1 MHIQQKHKK
10 DSSETFANQPG
21 AKVMATFGCKCEE
34 NGKRKTNEGKE
45 IITTYVS
52 KDKYGR
58 YVFALRFLTHTH
70 TIKGRRQRNELPEAT
85 SAGLRSH
92 YISRQSRW
100 SRGGGGGGDGS
111 RQAGF
116 TVALLSAGAENF
128 ASIVAAREG
137 RRESTVTMETSISL
151 THTTNPLRT
160 H

>member
-1 MHIQQKHKK
+1 M
-10 DSSETFANQPG
+10 
-21 AKVMATFGCKCEE
+21 
-34 NGKRKTNEGKE
+34 
-45 IITTYVS
+45 
-52 KDKYGR
+52 
-58 YVFALRFLTHTH
+58 FALRFLKHTHTHTH
-70 TIKGRRQRNELPEAT
+70 TIKGKGQRNELPEAT

-92 YISRQSRW
+92 YISRLSRW